1 MAPAGGEAFLAIDL
15 GAESGRATLG
25 RFDGERVAL
34 GEIHRFP
41 NGPVRVVGGL
51 HWDILRLFGEI
62 KAGLTKAAHET
73 GGRLAGVG
81 VDAWGVDFALLDRDG
96 NLLSNPY
103 HYRDGRT
110 AGMPERAF
118 ARVPRAEIYRA
129 TGIQFM
135 PINTLYQLLA
145 MEGSPILG
153 AADTLL
159 LIPDLIG
166 YWLTGRKRCEYTNAT
181 TTQLC
186 DPATGDWARPL
197 IERLRLPGQIFPP
210 LVPPGQ
216 GLGPLL
222 PEVAE
227 EVGLASAVSISAV
240 ASHDTASAVV
250 AVPAEVGAGA
260 GAGERR
266 FAYISSG
273 TWSLVGVELPQ
284 PVVTRGSLEANF
296 TNEGGFGGT
305 TRFLKNVM
313 GLWLL
318 QECRR
323 TWSREGS
330 TPTYE
335 ALIAAAE
342 AAPAGGPLVDPDW
355 PPFLPPGDMPARIR
369 RFCRATG
376 QPEPGDPGATVRC
389 VIESL
394 ALKYRWVIEQIVE
407 LTGRPV
413 ETIHVV
419 GGGAQNDLLC
429 RLTAG
434 ATGRPVL
441 AGPAEATAL
450 GNLMVQAFARGSV
463 GSLAEIRAV
472 VRRSTE
478 IRQYPPEGPRSAWDE
493 AWGRFLRIM
502 HEGLGTESLP

>member
-1 MAPAGGEAFLAIDL
+1 MATAGGEAFLAIDL
-15 GAESGRATLG
+15 GAESGRALLG

-34 GEIHRFP
+34 EELHRFP
-41 NGPVRVVGGL
+41 NTPVRVVDGL
-51 HWDILRLFGEI
+51 HWDVLRLFQEI
-62 KAGLTKAAHET
+62 KEGLARASRET
-73 GGRLAGVG
+73 AGRLTGVG

-145 MEGSPILG
+145 MEGSPILD
-153 AADTLL
+153 AASTVL

-166 YWLTGRKRCEYTNAT
+166 YWLTGSKRCEYTNAT

-197 IERLRLPGQIFPP
+197 IERLRLPNRIFPA

-216 GLGPLL
+216 DLGSLL
-222 PEVAE
+222 PEVAA
-227 EVGLASAVSISAV
+227 EVGLASAAAVPVTAV

-250 AVPAEVGAGA
+250 AVPAEAVG
-260 GAGERR
+260 GEGR

-284 PVVTRGSLEANF
+284 PVVTPESLEANF

-330 TPTYE
+330 APSYE
-335 ALIAAAE
+335 ALIEAAE
-342 AAPAGGPLVDPDW
+342 AAPAFGPLVDPDW

-376 QPEPGDPGATVRC
+376 QPAPEDPGALVRC
-389 VIESL
+389 VLESL
-394 ALKYRWVIEQIVE
+394 ALKYRWVVERIVA
-407 LTGRPV
+407 LTGRPI

-419 GGGAQNDLLC
+419 GGGAHNGLLC

-450 GNLMVQAFARGSV
+450 GNVMVQAFARGSV
-463 GSLAEIRAV
+463 ASLAQIRAV
-472 VRRSTE
+472 VRRSTA
-478 IRQYPPEGPRSAWDE
+478 IRQYPPDRQHKAWDA
-493 AWGRFLRIM
+493 AWERFLRIM
-502 HEGLGTESLP
+502 QEGPQTED